1 MYSTTILGAVLGLA
15 SVSSAHMIM
24 ATPVP
29 YGKSTL
35 NNSPLAA
42 DGSDFPCKQ
51 RTGVYDAEGASNT
64 MAIGASVPLSFI
76 GSATHGGG
84 SCQIS
89 VTYDENP
96 TKSSTFK
103 VIHSIEG
110 GCPIKGVAGNNGDSA
125 SAVDPDTYSFTIPS
139 SLPTGTAVLA
149 WTWFNKIGNRE
160 MYMNC
165 APITITGAS
174 SKRSEEA
181 FDDLATLNVT
191 QFMERDTAAFDAL
204 PNMFVANVNNGC
216 GTQDSTDL
224 KFPAPG
230 DSLELD
236 GTATAT
242 PVAPTGSSCGST
254 VAGASGTA
262 GAAGSVAATS
272 AASVATSAAAAGSSA
287 PAVSGGVFA
296 TVASSGST
304 QASATAAPVAASSV
318 AASPVVASSPVASVA
333 ASSAAPAGTG
343 TVGTGSAIAAGTA
356 CTTEGMWNCIGGTS
370 FQQCASGTWSVVQQ
384 MAAGTTCTS
393 GQTMN
398 IDIVAGKPKR
408 AIRFSSEHVRRHVHR
423 SS

>member
-1 MYSTTILGAVLGLA
+1 MK
-15 SVSSAHMIM
+15 M

-29 YGKSTL
+29 FGKSTL
-35 NNSPLAA
+35 NNSPLLA
-42 DGSDFPCKQ
+42 DGTDFPCKQ

-89 VTYDENP
+89 VTYDESP

-149 WTWFNKIGNRE
+149 WTWFNKVGNRE

-174 SKRSEEA
+174 SKRSQEA
-181 FDDLATLNVT
+181 YDDLMTLNTT

-204 PNMFVANVNNGC
+204 PNMFVANVNNEC
-216 GTQDSTDL
+216 TTIDSEDT
-224 KFPAPG
+224 KFPDPG

-242 PVAPTGSSCGST
+242 PVLATGAGCGST
-254 VAGASGTA
+254 VAGASGT
-262 GAAGSVAATS
+262 AGSVAATS
-272 AASVATSAAAAGSSA
+272 AASVATSAPAVASSA

-296 TVASSGST
+296 TVASSANT
-304 QASATAAPVAASSV
+304 QASATSAPVAASSV

-333 ASSAAPAGTG
+333 ASSAAPASTG
-343 TVGTGSAIAAGTA
+343 TTGTGSAIAAGTA
-356 CTTEGMWNCIGGTS
+356 CTTAGMWNCIDGTS
-370 FQQCASGTWSVVQQ
+370 FQQCASGTWSAVQE
-384 MAAGTTCTS
+384 MAAGTVCTA

-408 AIRFSSEHVRRHVHR
+408 AIRFSTEHVRRHVHR